1 MENRKIPALIALAG
15 IVIAV
20 IVVLFVANDDTADQG
35 TETTAPAETQA
46 TEPEDE
52 PGDTGGDDEKQKPDN
67 PEKPEEPAV
76 PQLEIRDGAP
86 VGGPLEVEVTEG
98 DELRIDITT
107 DAPDELHL
115 HSYDVYLDIQPGKIN
130 ELVVESADI
139 GGVFELESHTTGAL
153 LAEISVVPG

>member
-20 IVVLFVANDDTADQG
+20 VVFLFVANDDTADQE
-35 TETTAPAETQA
+35 TETTAPAETEA
-46 TEPEDE
+46 TAPADDPEGSDVGNEDE
-52 PGDTGGDDEKQKPDN
+52 K
-67 PEKPEEPAV
+67 PEKPAEPKV
-76 PQLEIRDGAP
+76 PELEIRGGAP

-98 DELRIDITT
+98 DELRIDIST
-107 DAPDELHL
+107 DAADELHL
-115 HSYDVYLDIQPGKIN
+115 HSYDVYFDIVPGKTN
-130 ELVVESADI
+130 ELVVEKADI

>member
-20 IVVLFVANDDTADQG
+20 IVFFFVANDDTADQES
-35 TETTAPAETQA
+35 ETTQTAATQA
-46 TEPEDE
+46 PPEGTGNDEEEPDK
-52 PGDTGGDDEKQKPDN
+52 EK
-67 PEKPEEPAV
+67 PEKPAEPEV
-76 PQLEIRDGAP
+76 PQLEIQDGAP
-86 VGGPLEVEVTEG
+86 VGGVLEVEVTAG

-115 HSYDVYLDIQPGKIN
+115 HAYDVYLDIAPGKTN
-130 ELVVESADI
+130 ELVVENADI
-139 GGVFELESHTTGAL
+139 EGIIELESHSTGAL

>member
-20 IVVLFVANDDTADQG
+20 IVFLFVANDDTADQES
-35 TETTAPAETQA
+35 ETTPSVETSAAPTDNGEK
-46 TEPEDE
+46 
-52 PGDTGGDDEKQKPDN
+52 PGSDKPQ
-67 PEKPEEPAV
+67 KPEEPEEPEV

-86 VGGPLEVEVTEG
+86 VGGPLEVDVTVG

-115 HSYDVYLDIQPGKIN
+115 HTYDVYLDIVPGKPN
-130 ELVVESADI
+130 ELVVENADI
-139 GGVFELESHTTGAL
+139 EGVIELESHSTGAL
-153 LAEISVVPG
+153 LAEISVVPD

>member
-15 IVIAV
+15 IAIAV
-20 IVVLFVANDDTADQG
+20 IVFLFVANDDTADQE
-35 TETTAPAETQA
+35 TETTTPAETQA
-46 TEPEDE
+46 TVPEDE
-52 PGDTGGDDEKQKPDN
+52 PANTGGGDKEKQKP
-67 PEKPEEPAV
+67 EKPDEPAV
-76 PQLEIRDGAP
+76 PKLEIRNGAP

-98 DELRIDITT
+98 DELRIDVTT

-115 HSYDVYLDIQPGKIN
+115 HSYDVYLDIQPGKTN
-130 ELVVESADI
+130 ELVVEKADI

>member
-15 IVIAV
+15 VVIAV
-20 IVVLFVANDDTADQG
+20 VVFLFVANDDTADQE
-35 TETTAPAETQA
+35 TETTTPAETQA
-46 TEPEDE
+46 TVPDDE
-52 PGDTGGDDEKQKPDN
+52 PGTTGGDEKKQK

-76 PQLEIRDGAP
+76 PELEIRNGAP

-115 HSYDVYLDIQPGKIN
+115 HSYDVYLDIQPGKTN
-130 ELVVESADI
+130 ELVVENADI